1 MIMKTL
7 CPKCWKKYKLEMK
20 QCPKCKVALVEPE
33 HDNIDK
39 KELKDID
46 KKVKFAKLHST
57 QKEDALMVDVK
68 DKLLTQ
74 TKWIMYLL
82 IGLFVIFFGMVLVYF
97 FMK

>member
-1 MIMKTL
+1 
-7 CPKCWKKYKLEMK
+7 MK

-33 HDNIDK
+33 HDNMDK
-39 KELKDID
+39 KELKDIE
-46 KKVKFAKLHST
+46 KRVKFAKLHST

-82 IGLFVIFFGMVLVYF
+82 IGLFVIFFGMVLFYF
-97 FMK
+97 FMR